1 MSVEAETVDPY
12 SQGTRAE
19 ILSWVDGMEAF
30 ERGFNA
36 RTFSPERRARQA
48 VEDAVSDLTDAA
60 TEIYEAGGSVEDLQ
74 RWTEG
79 YRKRWV
85 AFQHAGARTM
95 NWMITGPARFP
106 VDRNLKRM
114 DIEMRRYEELAAYR
128 NGAANWIERSQRRAE
143 RAAAVEADEGG
154 HPETLIGDIRIVENA
169 TLDRLQLIFPDKPTD
184 EERAAL
190 KKRGFRWAPSVGA
203 WQRKLTNNA
212 RHVGTSLAKQF
223 SPATDLTTVAHL
235 TGGVQLHTDATG
247 LSHSE
252 GN

>member
-1 MSVEAETVDPY
+1 MSGEAETVDPY

-19 ILSWVDGMEAF
+19 ILGWVGGMEAF

-48 VEDAVSDLTDAA
+48 VEDAVSDLTSAA
-60 TEIYEAGGSVEDLQ
+60 SDIYEAGGTAEDVAS
-74 RWTEG
+74 WTQG

-85 AFQHAGARTM
+85 AFQQAGARTM

-106 VDRNLKRM
+106 VDRNQKRM
-114 DIEMRRYEELAAYR
+114 DIEMRRYEELAVYR
-128 NGAANWIERSQRRAE
+128 DGATKWIERSQRRAE
-143 RAAAVEADEGG
+143 RAAIVESDEGG
-154 HPETLIGDIRIVENA
+154 HPETLIGNIRVVENV

-212 RHVGTSLAKQF
+212 RYVGTSLAKQF
-223 SPATDLTTVAHL
+223 SPATDLTTVAHPA
-235 TGGVQLHTDATG
+235 GGVPSGTDATG
-247 LSHSE
+247 NFHHSE
-252 GN
+252 G